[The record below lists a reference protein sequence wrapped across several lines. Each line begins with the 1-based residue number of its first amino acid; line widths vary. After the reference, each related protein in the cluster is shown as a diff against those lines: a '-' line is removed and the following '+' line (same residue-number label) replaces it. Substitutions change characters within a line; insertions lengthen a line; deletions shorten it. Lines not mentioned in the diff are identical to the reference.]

1 MFQMKTSEPV
11 SEEVNLSSMGVTD
24 TEIVIGSSAALSG
37 HAGTLG
43 TNYLHGA
50 MAYINQ
56 VNEDGGIH
64 GRTIRV
70 VSYDDMYNPPQT
82 VANTQKLINEDKVF
96 LLFNYVGTPTTLKII
111 PIVEEAK
118 IPLVGIFSGA
128 QVLRVPFRKNIFSI
142 RASYFQETETA
153 IQHYTKTLGLKK
165 IAVFYQSDAY
175 GIDGLEGTKR
185 SLQKYGLEPVALGTY
200 NRGTMDVED
209 AVARIANSEAEAV
222 VIVGTY
228 GPAAKFVTLMKDR
241 KPDMYFHSVSFVGT
255 EEFVKELG
263 DNTSRVC
270 ITEVVPSL
278 AEAGLPDFLLKYEE
292 RLQKYYPD
300 DEVTFGGVEGYVN
313 TKVILDA
320 LQNAGAT
327 PTREGFVKALESYQ
341 DESGLGIEF
350 SKNDHQGLD
359 TVYLIQIQ
367 NGKYTRMYT
376 E

>member
-1 MFQMKTSEPV
+1 M
-11 SEEVNLSSMGVTD
+11 
-24 TEIVIGSSAALSG
+24 
-37 HAGTLG
+37 
-43 TNYLHGA
+43 
-50 MAYINQ
+50 
-56 VNEDGGIH
+56 
-64 GRTIRV
+64 
-70 VSYDDMYNPPQT
+70 
-82 VANTQKLINEDKVF
+82 F

-320 LQNAGAT
+320 LQNAGAA